1 MIAALLLF
9 FSWLLISSL
18 VLFRFG
24 FAYYGTF
31 DEEQRWQINA
41 PSLTLA
47 QLAIPVTA
55 GWQVVHVLDPRC
67 GCSRFAK
74 EHAAMF
80 TSLYDL
86 AEQQQTYRTAQELV
100 AAGFVIPA
108 VPAVLLFDHGTLIY
122 AGPYASGPLCSTQ
135 HSFLHSLISRQTQL
149 EGLWLNGESKACRCL
164 VTPTS

>member
-1 MIAALLLF
+1 MLF
-9 FSWLLISSL
+9 FSWLLLGSL
-18 VLFRFG
+18 LLFRFG
-24 FAYYGTF
+24 FAFYGTF
-31 DEEQRWQINA
+31 DEEQRWHTA
-41 PSLTLA
+41 TPSVTLA

-55 GWQVVHVLDPRC
+55 GWQVVHVLDSHC

-80 TSLYDL
+80 TSQYAL
-86 AEQQQTYRTAQELV
+86 AEQQQSYRTAQEL
-100 AAGFVIPA
+100 AAVGFIIPA
-108 VPAVLLFDHGTLIY
+108 VPAVLLFDQGILIY

-135 HSFLHSLISRQTQL
+135 QSFLHSLISRQTQL